1 MFTPLK
7 YLTDYLFSERA
18 DSPPISHNERTELVE
33 AVNEAGEIIIL
44 EMPCKDLEKRVSS
57 PLWLAPDY
65 LFEP

>member
-7 YLTDYLFSERA
+7 YLTDYLFRSE
-18 DSPPISHNERTELVE
+18 SPPIPHKQNTELVE
-33 AVNEAGEIIIL
+33 AVNEVGEIIIL
-44 EMPCKDLEKRVSS
+44 EMPIRDREKRVSS

>member
-7 YLTDYLFSERA
+7 YLTDYLFRTP
-18 DSPPISHNERTELVE
+18 SPPIPHSEATELVE

-44 EMPCKDLEKRVSS
+44 EMPIKPSEKRLSS
-57 PLWLAPDY
+57 PLWLAPD